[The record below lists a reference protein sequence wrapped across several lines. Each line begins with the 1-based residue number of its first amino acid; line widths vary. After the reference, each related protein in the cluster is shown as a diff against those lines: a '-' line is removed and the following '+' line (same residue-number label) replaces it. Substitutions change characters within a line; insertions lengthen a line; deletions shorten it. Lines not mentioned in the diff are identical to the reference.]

1 MILFVAVLLPVLAAL
16 WCAFPRSERGA
27 PVVTASFIAASFLL
41 TIWIA
46 ACTAARGQVVAV
58 GDWVQVDA
66 FAVVL
71 MLAIATVSFGAA
83 VYSTGY
89 IAHLNPPPQRVRLY
103 YANFS
108 LFIVSML
115 AISVCVEPG
124 LAWIAVELTTLLS
137 VLLVSFADTPE
148 ALEAAWKYMVITL
161 LGATVAVLGVLV
173 LFWAQHAAGGTTFTY
188 AGLAADAHRMNPV
201 LVSAA
206 FALLLIGFGAKIGL
220 FPMHTWLPDAH
231 SQAPAPVCAILS
243 GVETSAVLYVLIR
256 LAATFRAI
264 PAVHAD
270 LWFAIFGAA
279 SLVAAALLIVQTH
292 DLKRLFAF
300 STVEHMG
307 IMLLAASITTA
318 AGGIGLVWQMLS
330 HALAK
335 SLCFFAAGGV
345 ALVAGTTEIA
355 KLRGLQARAPLVGTM
370 LLIGALAIA
379 GAPPFAVFL
388 SELAIA
394 LAAVYAGHVWIAVVL
409 LLFVGI
415 AFAGM
420 MGKVTSVVLG
430 REDVHREIGRLP
442 RSTAVVLVCAA
453 VPVLVLGF
461 WIPGGLAH
469 LFSTAAT
476 EMVAP

>member
-1 MILFVAVLLPVLAAL
+1 MIAAAVLLPAIAAL
-16 WCAFPRSERGA
+16 WCLLPRSERSA
-27 PVVTASFIAASFLL
+27 PYVTAICTSASFLL
-41 TIWIA
+41 SLATGVAVSAGPIAVIPDWIA
-46 ACTAARGQVVAV
+46 L
-58 GDWVQVDA
+58 DA
-66 FAVVL
+66 FGAIL
-71 MLAIATVSFGAA
+71 MLAIAAVACGASI
-83 VYSTGY
+83 YSIGY
-89 IAHLNPPPQRVRLY
+89 VARLGKPPSRVRLY

-108 LFIVSML
+108 LFVVSLM
-115 AISVCVEPG
+115 AIAVCVEPAV
-124 LAWIAVELTTLLS
+124 AWIAVELTTLLS
-137 VLLVSFADTPE
+137 VLLVSFSDTRE

-161 LGATVAVLGVLV
+161 LGATVAVLGILV
-173 LFWAQHAAGGTTFTY
+173 LYWGQHVAGGAPFTY
-188 AGLAADAHRMNPV
+188 AGLAANATALNPV
-201 LVSAA
+201 LVATA
-206 FALLLIGFGAKIGL
+206 FALLLIGFGAKVGL

-318 AGGIGLVWQMLS
+318 AGGIGLVWQMLT

-430 REDVHREIGRLP
+430 REDTHREIGHLP
-442 RSTAVVLVCAA
+442 PSTAVVLLSAA
-453 VPVLVLGF
+453 VPVLVLGL